1 MWSRVVILIFCLNV
15 QWTQCERTELDVL
28 KADILKFVLENEG
41 TAENTESAV
50 DILQFILGER
60 TETREEDWT
69 EAENIVKEEQGA
81 PALPATRAEINKVIG
96 IGVKSE
102 DYGDLIGLYQDTF
115 EEYNEIDDSY
125 SYDAFEEYD
134 SFQED
139 SNFEYGD
146 ILSDYGLDN
155 ADTDAIVTDVG
166 DASEDLLTDT
176 CTAEEASDTVSN
188 LTVLDSLTF
197 SMTGEEGSSATIEL
211 QEVEEHE
218 DKVKLVCNFTT
229 SDPGLVSTEPGCV
242 PEIWLVSGHSDC
254 SLSQLPDTVRA
265 RRLAEIHSQ
274 GPGQSLVDLSWDE
287 VTNTCVLIVRKIECD
302 EASEVADVNKS
313 SRQSC
318 KSLISSPYTRQ
329 FSALALASV
338 VVLLSGTG

>member
-1 MWSRVVILIFCLNV
+1 M
-15 QWTQCERTELDVL
+15 
-28 KADILKFVLENEG
+28 
-41 TAENTESAV
+41 
-50 DILQFILGER
+50 
-60 TETREEDWT
+60 
-69 EAENIVKEEQGA
+69 
-81 PALPATRAEINKVIG
+81 
-96 IGVKSE
+96 
-102 DYGDLIGLYQDTF
+102 F
-115 EEYNEIDDSY
+115 E
-125 SYDAFEEYD
+125 
-134 SFQED
+134 
-139 SNFEYGD
+139 
-146 ILSDYGLDN
+146 
-155 ADTDAIVTDVG
+155 
-166 DASEDLLTDT
+166 
-176 CTAEEASDTVSN
+176 
-188 LTVLDSLTF
+188 
-197 SMTGEEGSSATIEL
+197 
-211 QEVEEHE
+211 
-218 DKVKLVCNFTT
+218 VCNFTT